1 MSAERFTAS
10 DGYYIERG
18 DLRRPDGAL
27 LFNVL
32 KTETA
37 VALIEYGAHKALADR
52 DTALGRWRSV
62 KQPGYVAYDHGD
74 GRARLLREL
83 DGVSYSFT
91 RESSSVRY
99 GETCAELPFLVVAAE
114 FFAAHPVAEP
124 KPWEHAEPGQLWM
137 LIAEGVENEYATIL
151 GGRSVAESHLYFVP
165 TRAVTLVKLG
175 LTATVI
181 TAGRRIFPEV
191 TS

>member
-52 DTALGRWRSV
+52 DMALGRWRSV
-62 KQPGYVAYDHGD
+62 EHPDFVVYRGNSVNSARIIWETSGRSVTAQRTSDGLVLVDGIGQWRHVAVEY
-74 GRARLLREL
+74 
-83 DGVSYSFT
+83 
-91 RESSSVRY
+91 
-99 GETCAELPFLVVAAE
+99 
-114 FFAAHPVAEP
+114 FAAHPVAEP
-124 KPWEHAEPGQLWM
+124 KPWEDAKPHEIWVLSFGDSEQ
-137 LIAEGVENEYATIL
+137 YAAAYL
-151 GGRSVAESHLYFVP
+151 DRAFRYPNGEKLPMGG
-165 TRAVTLVKLG
+165 
-175 LTATVI
+175 I
-181 TAGRRIFPEV
+181 TAGRRIWPKV